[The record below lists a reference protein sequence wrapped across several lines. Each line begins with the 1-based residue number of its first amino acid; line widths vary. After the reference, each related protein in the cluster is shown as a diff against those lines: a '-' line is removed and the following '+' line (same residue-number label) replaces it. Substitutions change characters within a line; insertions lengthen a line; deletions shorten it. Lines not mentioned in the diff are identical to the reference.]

1 MLDTRPVIKAPEELK
16 EKVIRAYTEKKMTLN
31 VIGKFICARKTAE
44 NILKEAGIELKKGG
58 QSLRSKEFNSGH
70 LSYSTR
76 WEDLT
81 KNGESDNN

>member
-16 EKVIRAYTEKKMTLN
+16 QKVIRAYTEKKMTLN

-44 NILKEAGIELKKGG
+44 KILKEAGIELKKGG
-58 QSLRSKEFNSGH
+58 QNIRSREFNSGY
-70 LSYSTR
+70 LSYSTS

-81 KNGESDNN
+81 KKSESGNN